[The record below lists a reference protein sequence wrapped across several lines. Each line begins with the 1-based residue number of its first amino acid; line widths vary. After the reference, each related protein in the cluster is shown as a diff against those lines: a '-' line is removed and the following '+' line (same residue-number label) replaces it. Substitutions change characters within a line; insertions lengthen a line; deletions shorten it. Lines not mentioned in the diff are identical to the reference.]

1 MPVAVIMSN
10 VMGPEVGLTE
20 ARERLTEI
28 LERVL
33 EGEQLVVTRYG
44 SPVAAIVPVPADRDA
59 GDPPL
64 GLAAFAG
71 VAASRR
77 GLYERVTEVIMLR
90 SVARERD
97 PPEIG

>member
-1 MPVAVIMSN
+1 MTVT
-10 VMGPEVGLTE
+10 VGLTE

-33 EGEQLVVTRYG
+33 EGEQMIVTRYG
-44 SPVAAIVPVPADRDA
+44 SPVAAIVPVPTEPDDQ
-59 GDPPL
+59 PSL

-71 VAASRR
+71 VAATRR
-77 GLYERVTEVIMLR
+77 GLSQTVIDVVALR
-90 SVARERD
+90 SVARDRE